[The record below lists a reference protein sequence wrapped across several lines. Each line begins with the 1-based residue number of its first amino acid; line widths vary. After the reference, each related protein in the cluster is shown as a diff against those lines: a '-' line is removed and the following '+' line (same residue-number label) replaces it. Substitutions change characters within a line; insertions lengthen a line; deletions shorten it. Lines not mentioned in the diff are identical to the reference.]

1 MSNKSHLTDY
11 FRIFDSPRP
20 SKTHY
25 MTSDYM
31 TIAGTQYTGQS
42 WYMNL
47 MRGSSSR
54 LQQYVQFS
62 NMDNDVDICK
72 ALDTIAE
79 EMTTTDED
87 SDMPLV
93 FKFFNDD
100 NKEIDEGVII
110 TLKAALRHWVKRMG
124 LDTRTFQIARNTIK
138 YGDCFFRKVSEFKK
152 WIPVP
157 PGDVI
162 GVEVDDHGN
171 IVSYHIRKGSA
182 RSQSMMENVE
192 VVPATAMV
200 HFSLST
206 EMDDSGPFGIGILSA
221 VTKSF
226 KQLTLLEDSVIIYR
240 IARAPE
246 RRIFYL
252 DTGNLPPQKQKAYI
266 EAVKNEFRQKQ
277 IANMNTGDNVDGVY
291 NPTSILED
299 YFFAVNSNGRG
310 AKVETL
316 PGGENLGEINDLKY
330 FQDKVFRGLKIP
342 TSYMRGADAAGAQAN
357 DGKVGIA
364 YIEEMRFSNYVQR
377 LQNKLEPVFDQ
388 EFKKYIKSSNL
399 NIDTNLFSLSL
410 CVPQNFAAYRQAQLD
425 SELINTFN
433 TADGV
438 KYLSKRF
445 VLRRYL
451 GYNEEDIQINEAL
464 LRQERGIPEGG
475 VGDLSDIQM
484 MYDEKAEDERKVV
497 IPKVDKGDEAS
508 AADEEDAGDD
518 FSMDGLGAPEEA
530 PEEAP
535 AEAPAETPA
544 TPEKPSP
551 EIDTDVTKAPE

>member
-1 MSNKSHLTDY
+1 
-11 FRIFDSPRP
+11 
-20 SKTHY
+20 
-25 MTSDYM
+25 M

-79 EMTTTDED
+79 EMTTTDDD

-110 TLKAALRHWVKRMG
+110 TLKAALRHWVKRMS

-152 WIPVP
+152 WIPVTAS
-157 PGDVI
+157 DVI
-162 GVEVDDHGN
+162 GVEVDDHGV
-171 IVSYHIRKGSA
+171 IVSYHVRKGSA
-182 RSQSMMENVE
+182 RTQSMMENVE
-192 VVPATAMV
+192 VVPASAMV

-206 EMDDSGPFGIGILSA
+206 EMDDSGPFGVGILSA

-266 EAVKNEFRQKQ
+266 ESVKNEFRQKQ

-377 LQNKLEPVFDQ
+377 LQNKLEPVFDR

-399 NIDTNLFSLSL
+399 NIDVNLFSLSL

-464 LRQERGIPEGG
+464 LRQERGIPDGG
-475 VGDLSDIQM
+475 VGELSDIQM
-484 MYDEKAEDERKVV
+484 MYDEKAEEERKVT
-497 IPKVDKGDEAS
+497 IPKADKDEAENDDGAGDEDVGS
-508 AADEEDAGDD
+508 DD
-518 FSMDGLGAPEEA
+518 FGMPGLSEPTDTGGEEPPAEESPPEE
-530 PEEAP
+530 P
-535 AEAPAETPA
+535 A
-544 TPEKPSP
+544 P
-551 EIDTDVTKAPE
+551 EIDTDVTKAPS